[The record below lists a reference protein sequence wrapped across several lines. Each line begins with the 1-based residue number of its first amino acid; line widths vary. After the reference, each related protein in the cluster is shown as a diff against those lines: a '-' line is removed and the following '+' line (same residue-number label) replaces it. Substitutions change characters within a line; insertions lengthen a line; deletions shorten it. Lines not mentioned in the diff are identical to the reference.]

1 MPDILE
7 IHEFFAEGQNQ
18 DRSHVLLHITEPST
32 PEEFKK
38 GYFFA
43 VAEINNGPIEQIE
56 HLQQMIDDLES
67 GYYETDDQEEKDA
80 FETVLEYVNRRGH
93 HILQYRNSIVHCIV
107 GVLRDHEVSFAYH
120 GQPEVTL
127 LYRKQEADD
136 LAEMDVLARQNNVRD
151 DVLFSSVMQGTVN
164 YGDYFY
170 TATPR
175 VADYFDSDRV
185 KKILLSRSTRQAA
198 SHIQK
203 VLSDLRQ
210 DSSFGGILIHFASK
224 YDLPKTGRAP
234 KSSADSTSSI
244 KQLVSQEKTAEE
256 MLSAPLLGTMKKRWN
271 KFLANRSADRKRKQA
286 VKAKRA
292 ADLSAKALAA
302 AGRAAIHTEK
312 GKMETNWRPRKKRD
326 SVSDA
331 LLFTLGKTIALGTA
345 GLFRLIKR
353 TATTAVRITV
363 ALILLISNKD
373 NKRADVLKTF
383 RFWRA
388 GKIEAFVNLPMLSKI
403 LLVATVIFALV
414 FAGSISV
421 YKIKEGIQA
430 RRQAYLNQIQAAQ
443 DKKSAA
449 EASLIYGDEERALTL
464 LREAKETIALT
475 PAKNKSQKEEIK
487 KLSESVAAVLMKIQK
502 LNSVVPELLA
512 DIASAY
518 PVAKTER
525 LALLGDTLL
534 AYGPEDNHYYKY
546 DLAGK
551 TLDGND
557 YGGNLFLRAASTP
570 KEQDIIAFVAGDSG
584 IAIYNKETS
593 LLTQKDI
600 AFPIDNVKLSDMFI
614 YNRKLYTLDPVNSQI
629 FKHSPTQTGFD
640 KGAAWVKDEGVDLK
654 DAVSL
659 AIDGDM
665 FVLKQNGELLKL
677 TAGRKDE
684 FAISGLEPKLD
695 KPTVVWTYNNLNNIY
710 ILEPTNKRVIILDK
724 TGKLIGQYTAAE
736 WQNPSGMIVDEAK
749 KTIYLLDS
757 NKIYKFN
764 L

>member
-67 GYYETDDQEEKDA
+67 GYYETDDQGEKDA

-93 HILQYRNSIVHCIV
+93 HILRYRNSIIHCLV

-120 GQPEVTL
+120 GEPEVAL
-127 LYRKQEADD
+127 FYKDKEHDD
-136 LAEMDVLARQNNVRD
+136 LSDLDVLADQSNVRD
-151 DVLFSSVMQGTVN
+151 DVLFSSVMQGTIN

-170 TATPR
+170 IATPR
-175 VADYFDSDRV
+175 VADYFNPDRV

-203 VLSDLRQ
+203 VLADLRQ
-210 DSSFGGILIHFASK
+210 ESSFGGILIHFASK

-234 KSSADSTSSI
+234 RSSNDSTSSI
-244 KQLVSQEKTAEE
+244 NQLVRQEKTAEE
-256 MLSAPLLGTMKKRWN
+256 MLSAPIMGTMKKRWN
-271 KFLANRSADRKRKQA
+271 KFLANRSADKKRKRAVRAKQTA
-286 VKAKRA
+286 ERA
-292 ADLSAKALAA
+292 AV
-302 AGRAAIHTEK
+302 HTEK
-312 GKMETNWRPRKKRD
+312 GKVETNWRPREKQN
-326 SVSDA
+326 SISGM
-331 LLFTLGKTIALGTA
+331 LLITMGKAIVLGAA
-345 GLFRLIKR
+345 GLFRLIKN
-353 TATTAVRITV
+353 AILLAAKITV
-363 ALILLISNKD
+363 ALILLVSNKD

-383 RFWRA
+383 RLWRV
-388 GKIEAFVNLPMLSKI
+388 GRMDAFMNLPLLSKI
-403 LLVATVIFALV
+403 LLVATVIFALA

-421 YKIKEGIQA
+421 YRIKEGIQA

-464 LREAKETIALT
+464 LREAKEIIAQAPT
-475 PAKNKSQKEEIK
+475 KNKSQKEEVK
-487 KLSESVAAVLMKIQK
+487 KLGESVAAVLMKIQK
-502 LNSVVPELLA
+502 LYSITPELMA
-512 DIASAY
+512 DIVSAY
-518 PVAKTER
+518 PTAKTER

-534 AYGPEDNHYYKY
+534 AYGPEDNHYYRY

-551 TLDGND
+551 TLDSKD
-557 YGGNLFLRAASTP
+557 YGGNLFLHAASTP
-570 KEQDIIAFVAGDSG
+570 KEQDMILFLAGDAG
-584 IAIYNKETS
+584 AAVYNKETA
-593 LLTQKDI
+593 LLAQKDI
-600 AFPIDNVKLSDMFI
+600 SYPVDNVKLSDLFI
-614 YNRKLYTLDPVNSQI
+614 YNRKLYTLDPANNQI

-640 KGAAWVKDEGVDLK
+640 KGASWVKDSGIDIK

-659 AIDGDM
+659 AIDGDL
-665 FVLKQNGELLKL
+665 FVLKQNGEILKL
-677 TAGRKDE
+677 VAGRKEE
-684 FAISGLEPKLD
+684 FVISGLEPKLD
-695 KPTVVWTYNNLNNIY
+695 KPSIVWTYNNLTNIY
-710 ILEPTNKRVIILDK
+710 ILEPTNKRAIILDK
-724 TGKLIGQYTAAE
+724 AGQLIGQYTASV
-736 WQNPSGMIVDEAK
+736 WQNPTGMIVDEAK
-749 KTIYLLDS
+749 KTIYILDS

-764 L
+764 F